1 MVYKYK
7 RYIDRLSKYVSLAVL
22 LLFATISAASAGGL
36 DTIST
41 GGDTQGTVGGYA
53 TMYINATGANTVG
66 SLQLDV
72 LYDQSIISAN
82 SITAESLT
90 TGSMFAPNIDNIAG
104 KIRIGLISVGGVTGN
119 GQLVKINYSVIKAGV
134 SKLEISGV
142 SVTDASN
149 NNIIV
154 GSITGGSFS
163 ATTIAPTVAQT
174 PVSGDIVTYYKGL
187 GNPNIIETNDLLKA
201 ADDWR
206 NDIIPQGYSLS
217 ITTGQLLALADGWRN
232 S

>member
-7 RYIDRLSKYVSLAVL
+7 RCIDRLSKYVSLAVL
-22 LLFATISAASAGGL
+22 LLFATVSAASAGGL
-36 DTIST
+36 NTISI
-41 GGDTQGTVGGYA
+41 GGDVQGTVGDYA
-53 TMYINATGANTVG
+53 TIYINVTGSDTVG

-72 LYDQSIISAN
+72 LYDPSIISAD

-90 TGSMFAPNIDNIAG
+90 TGSMFVPNIDNIAG
-104 KIRIGLISVGGVTGN
+104 KIRMGLISIGGVTGN
-119 GQLVKINYSVIKAGV
+119 GPLVKINYSIIKAGV
-134 SKLEISGV
+134 SKLEISGP
-142 SVTDASN
+142 SVTDVSN

-154 GSITGGSFS
+154 DSITGGSFS
-163 ATTIAPTVAQT
+163 AMTIAPTVTQT
-174 PVSGDIVTYYKGL
+174 QVSGNVVVYYKGL
-187 GNPNIIETNDLLKA
+187 GNPNIVETNDLLKA

-217 ITTGQLLALADGWRN
+217 ITTGQLLALADEWRN